1 MQPISFKELKV
12 SEPISLAALPTRVG
26 IKRKS
31 AKLHLK
37 ETRKA
42 LSKIQES
49 LYAYGRYSVLICIQG
64 MDTAGKDSLIREL
77 FNRFNASGIK
87 VYSFKV
93 PSEEERKHDYLWR
106 HYIALPATGMF
117 SIFNR
122 THYENVLVSRVH
134 PKIIL
139 EESLPDIHQV
149 EDITPEF
156 WEARYKQIKNFEKH
170 ISQNGTIVFKF
181 FLHLS
186 KKEQEKRILRRLKKK
201 KHNWKFSPSDVQERQ
216 YWEEYQKYYEE
227 AINKTST
234 EYAPWYVIPAD
245 SKYEARAL
253 VASILLKRL
262 RLFSDIKKPE
272 LSEEEKEELKL
283 YKEKLLNEKD

>member
-1 MQPISFKELKV
+1 MQHLSFKELKV
-12 SEPISLAALPTRVG
+12 TKPIRLADTPTKVG
-26 IKRKS
+26 IKRKL
-31 AKLHLK
+31 AKHHLR
-37 ETRKA
+37 ESRKA

-93 PSEEERKHDYLWR
+93 PSEEEKKHDFLWR

-117 SIFNR
+117 SVFNR

-134 PKIIL
+134 PSIL
-139 EESLPDIHQV
+139 LDESLPDIQQV
-149 EDITPEF
+149 EDIRPEF
-156 WEARYKQIKNFEKH
+156 WETRYQQIKNFEKH
-170 ISQNGTIVFKF
+170 ITQNGTIVFKF

-186 KKEQEKRILRRLKKK
+186 KQEQEKRILRRLKKK

-216 YWEEYQKYYEE
+216 YWTEYQAYYEE

-245 SKYEARAL
+245 SKHEARAL

-272 LSEEEKEELKL
+272 LSQEEKEELQL
-283 YKEKLLNEKD
+283 YKKELLKQ